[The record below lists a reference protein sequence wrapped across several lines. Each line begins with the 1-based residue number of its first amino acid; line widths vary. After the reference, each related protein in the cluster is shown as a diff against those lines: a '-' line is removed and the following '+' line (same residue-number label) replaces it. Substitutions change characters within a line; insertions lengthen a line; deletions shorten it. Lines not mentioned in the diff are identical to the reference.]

1 MAKYGKKTMSK
12 GKKALLILGVIVLL
26 IGLFFLSFWITTL
39 SLRSNQDP
47 GIAPA
52 SGSPAASATP
62 AVDYNKL
69 SKKELIALVEE
80 KDEKIR
86 QLEES
91 LASGQTN
98 TQAPIGIGAPIS
110 GSVHFLVGFLF
121 VRIFRFGFHTACNH
135 KTGGQN
141 RYSHARAHAKA
152 EAGHD
157 ARPHTGAA
165 AAHAAARDSTSCDD
179 PPGCSRGGHGI
190 TSWSKN

>member
-98 TQAPIGIGAPIS
+98 TQAPIASARPSQAPSTSSS
-110 GSVHFLVGFLF
+110 GSSSSASSGSASTP
-121 VRIFRFGFHTACNH
+121 RATTKPAAKTA
-135 KTGGQN
+135 TPT
-141 RYSHARAHAKA
+141 RAPTPKPKPVVTPAPTPEPPQPTQPPATQPPATIRPVAPAADA
-152 EAGHD
+152 E
-157 ARPHTGAA
+157 
-165 AAHAAARDSTSCDD
+165 
-179 PPGCSRGGHGI
+179 
-190 TSWSKN
+190 